1 MPARPDRIVLAS
13 GNAGKLA
20 EIARILEDLDI
31 TVVPQSEFGVTDA
44 DETGTTFV
52 ENALIK
58 ARHAVAATG
67 LPAIADDSGISVDA
81 LDGRPGVYSARYA
94 GPDATDQSNNDLLLS
109 ELEGVPDE
117 RRGAAFHCVACF
129 VAPGLDEPVIAEG
142 EWRGRILHE
151 RRGEGGFGYDPLFF
165 LPELGVSSAEL
176 SPQEK
181 NARSHRGQAIAE
193 LGRQLHEIE
202 WD

>member
-193 LGRQLHEIE
+193 LGRKLHEIE